1 MHKIYYE
8 GKLNKKNFELEGF
21 WGFSLGE
28 KCGGFRMKKKMKFFI
43 DFYQENESLFYDSK
57 KIKK

>member
-8 GKLNKKNFELEGF
+8 GKLNKKKFELEGF

-28 KCGGFRMKKKMKFFI
+28 KCGGFRMKKK
-43 DFYQENESLFYDSK
+43 
-57 KIKK
+57 